1 MRIQT
6 IRGFRD
12 ILSEEAGKW
21 RYVEDTAREVLDWF
35 GFKEVRLPILEKTSL
50 FARSIGENTDI
61 VEKEMYT
68 FTDKSGDSLTLRPE
82 ATASMV
88 RMFIQHS
95 LYGQPKAAKLFTI
108 GPMFRRERPQK
119 GRYRQFWQVDAEMFG
134 FTHPL
139 ADAEIINVV
148 DTILKKLVVP
158 DYEIHLNS
166 LGCQNC
172 RKAFKKA
179 LQLYLEDKYNELC
192 PDCQRRY
199 KSNPL
204 RVFDCKI
211 ATCKEALKDAPLIT
225 DYLCSECQTHFD
237 TLQSYLSHLGI
248 AFTLN
253 PYLVRGLD
261 YYTKTTFEV
270 IIPGIGAQNAVAGG
284 GRYDNLIKELGGK
297 STPAI
302 GFAIGMERLIPCV
315 PDSIPQKRP
324 IFLALLGA
332 EAVKLGLIWA
342 KALRE
347 GGIWTEIDYRLGS
360 LKSQL
365 NRANRLQAAFTLI
378 IGEDEIKNGKA
389 ILRNMDTKE
398 QINIPVAPEQG
409 LNIVLKI
416 LGREKVGR
424 D

>member
-12 ILSEEAGKW
+12 ILIEEANKW
-21 RYVEDTAREVLDWF
+21 HYVENVAREVLDLF
-35 GFKEVRLPILEKTSL
+35 GFKEVRLPLLEKTFL

-95 LYGQPKAAKLFTI
+95 LYSQPKAAKLFTI

-119 GRYRQFWQVDAEMFG
+119 GRYRQFWQIDVEMFG
-134 FTHPL
+134 FVNPL
-139 ADAEIINVV
+139 ADAEIINVA
-148 DTILKKLVVP
+148 DTILKKLRVP
-158 DYEIHLNS
+158 NYEIHLNS
-166 LGCQNC
+166 LGCQDC
-172 RKAFKKA
+172 RPAFKKA
-179 LQLYLEDKYNELC
+179 LQLYLQDKYSELC
-192 PDCQRRY
+192 SDCQRRY

-204 RVFDCKI
+204 RVFDCKV
-211 ATCKEALKDAPLIT
+211 AACKEALKNAPLVV
-225 DYLCSECQTHFD
+225 DYLCPECQTHFA
-237 TLQSYLSHLGI
+237 TLQSYLSHLDI

-253 PYLVRGLD
+253 PQLVRGLD

-270 IIPGIGAQNAVAGG
+270 IIPDIGAQNAVAGG

-302 GFAIGMERLIPCV
+302 GFAIGMDRLLPYV
-315 PDSIPQKRP
+315 PDLALQKRP
-324 IFLALLGA
+324 VFLALLGT
-332 EAVKLGLIWA
+332 EAIQLGLIWA
-342 KALRE
+342 KMLRTN
-347 GGIWTEIDYRLGS
+347 GIQTEIDYRLGS

-365 NRANRLQAAFTLI
+365 NRANHLEAAFSLI
-378 IGEDEIKNGKA
+378 IGEDEIKNANA
-389 ILRNMDTKE
+389 ILRNMDTGE
-398 QINIPVAPEQG
+398 QVKIPVAPEQG
-409 LNIVLKI
+409 LDVLLKI
-416 LGREKVGR
+416 LGRKKIER
-424 D
+424 S